1 MAFELFGPAPSF
13 PAIQGAPQP
22 STNLSQIMQLIGLV
36 STLNNRAQMQSLNN
50 LRMAMYQQQLENGR
64 SEQDKKRILTD
75 RYLHDYAMRVATN
88 PEAKAEYRTIMDM
101 SPARREEE
109 FQKFND
115 KYIEP
120 YKYYYPNDYVK
131 PRDVYNYLLHE
142 PITKAKIEAKQIDDD
157 YWNGMW
163 QSIKA
168 DAAHLWGGI
177 KNAATLGQNAQQYAK
192 EVNDAKQE
200 ALKNSIYLQDK
211 QRRERHGETFLKQP
225 LSMELQSIL
234 SSLPTLS
241 AYFGAAAAGPAA
253 PVLTG
258 GLSAALGDVDYA
270 GAVEGTPGAMSA
282 PERFGNI
289 AANAAFGALAPG
301 VARPFRAVRTR
312 LNPAY
317 KPLAPAQSRGAAIA
331 RGAADSA
338 AGMAALGAGQQ
349 AANNYFVGS
358 VTGQDIPLTQGVA
371 DAAVQGA
378 ILGLPMGAFF
388 GRNNFVPPKQE
399 VQITPK
405 AQGGSEKTPTG
416 SNPPKT
422 PTGSGGAGNVEQTPP
437 TSVLQNSLLNVATD
451 IQRTR
456 GETVMRDMV
465 QYQDS
470 SVLKIHD
477 LILKGATSE
486 DLKTR
491 AMNEIWANDST
502 NIKPEEQGFAAA
514 LEKFTPQD
522 NPALDRMLTSA
533 ANAKGAGVVS
543 GKIKSTMGSYTKRHS
558 TFQNLR
564 QWKEDIA
571 YALSKNDNI
580 TPEKK
585 LELARAIDKVYD
597 DVIRTREWEAED
609 SISTFVNRSGKVEDV
624 FNGAGSK
631 GTSQN
636 AATGN
641 PSNISA
647 TASTAGDASKSPDVN
662 VKTTVGDS
670 NAAQSGVVN
679 GAASQNNGTTPQDT
693 GAAQAA
699 ADNPTGT
706 PEGRTGETL
715 TRNQT
720 PDASAGKLNAQT
732 GKQPSSPES
741 EQTPSGS
748 DSSGLDPTRAID
760 RVIQLRDAGNDIP
773 VIASEIVRVA
783 KDDNTSSTAIS
794 NQDAKFFYN
803 EVKETF
809 DDNVG
814 ILRVADPNAKLF
826 DELDPKERAEQIQ
839 KFLET
844 KIAARDV
851 NQTDSTQTVC
861 L

>member
-1 MAFELFGPAPSF
+1 MAFELFGSAPSF

-22 STNLSQIMQLIGLV
+22 STNLSQVLQLIGLV

-101 SPARREEE
+101 SPARREEA

-142 PITKAKIEAKQIDDD
+142 PITKSKIEAKQIDDD
-157 YWNGMW
+157 YWNGVW
-163 QSIKA
+163 QSMKA

-177 KNAATLGQNAQQYAK
+177 KNAATLGLNAQKYAK
-192 EVNDAKQE
+192 EVNDAKQD
-200 ALKNSIYLQDK
+200 ALNNSIYLQDK
-211 QRRERHGETFLKQP
+211 QRRERHGETFTKQP
-225 LSMELQSIL
+225 LSMELQSII

-253 PVLTG
+253 PALTG

-270 GAVEGTPGAMSA
+270 GATEGTPGAMSA

-289 AANAAFGALAPG
+289 AANAAFGALAPS

-312 LNPAY
+312 LSPAY

-358 VTGQDIPLTQGVA
+358 VTGQDIPLTQGVL
-371 DAAVQGA
+371 DAAAQGA
-378 ILGLPMGAFF
+378 ILGLPMGAFLR
-388 GRNNFVPPKQE
+388 RNNFVPPE
-399 VQITPK
+399 PETPITPK
-405 AQGGSEKTPTG
+405 AQSKSEDAGTGQITP
-416 SNPPKT
+416 NPRT
-422 PTGSGGAGNVEQTPP
+422 PTGSGGTEQTPL
-437 TSVLQNSLLNVATD
+437 TSVLQGSLLKVSPE

-456 GETVMRDMV
+456 GETVMRDMI
-465 QYQDS
+465 QYQDPA
-470 SVLKIHD
+470 VLKIHD
-477 LILKGATSE
+477 LIAKGATSE
-486 DLKTR
+486 DLKAR
-491 AMNEIWANDST
+491 AMSDIWHNDST

-514 LEKFTPQD
+514 LEKFVPQD
-522 NPALDRMLTSA
+522 NAALDKMLTSA
-533 ANAKGAGVVS
+533 ASAKTAGVVS
-543 GKIKSTMGSYTKRHS
+543 GKLKSTMGSYMKRHS

-564 QWKEDIA
+564 QWKEDMA
-571 YALSKNDNI
+571 YALSKNDAI
-580 TPEKK
+580 TPDKK

-609 SISTFVNRSGKVEDV
+609 SISTFVNRSGKVEEV
-624 FNGAGSK
+624 FSGTGSQ
-631 GTSQN
+631 GTGQGTN
-636 AATGN
+636 AGN
-641 PSNISA
+641 PTNLNA
-647 TASTAGDASKSPDVN
+647 TASTTGDASKPTDLN
-662 VKTTVGDS
+662 AEKTGGNS
-670 NAAQSGVVN
+670 NATQGGVIN
-679 GAASQNNGTTPQDT
+679 GAETQNNGTAQENN

-699 ADNPTGT
+699 ADNPAGT
-706 PEGRTGETL
+706 PEGYTGKTPPGD
-715 TRNQT
+715 QT
-720 PDASAGKLNAQT
+720 PDASTREPNAKT
-732 GKQPSSPES
+732 GEQSGSPKP

-748 DSSGLDPTRAID
+748 NSDRLD
-760 RVIQLRDAGNDIP
+760 RVIQATKSRTDLKL
-773 VIASEIVRVA
+773 IADEVVRIA
-783 KDDNTSSTAIS
+783 KDPKAGSTVIYTD
-794 NQDAKFFYN
+794 DAKAFYN
-803 EVKETF
+803 EAKEAF
-809 DDNVG
+809 DDNAK
-814 ILRVADPNAKLF
+814 ILQVADPNAKLF
-826 DELDPKERAEQIQ
+826 DELTPEEKSEQVQ

-851 NQTDSTQTVC
+851 KQDEPERPVC
-861 L
+861 P

>member
-1 MAFELFGPAPSF
+1 MAFELFGSAPSF

-22 STNLSQIMQLIGLV
+22 STNLSQVLQLIGLV

-88 PEAKAEYRTIMDM
+88 PEAKAEYRNIMDM
-101 SPARREEE
+101 SPARREEA

-142 PITKAKIEAKQIDDD
+142 PITKSKIEAKQIDDD
-157 YWNGMW
+157 YWNGVW
-163 QSIKA
+163 QGIKS

-211 QRRERHGETFLKQP
+211 QRRERHGETFTKQP
-225 LSMELQSIL
+225 LSMELQSII
-234 SSLPTLS
+234 SSLPTLG

-253 PVLTG
+253 PAITG
-258 GLSAALGDVDYA
+258 GLSAALGDIDYA

-312 LNPAY
+312 LSPAY

-358 VTGQDIPLTQGVA
+358 VTGQDIPLTQGVV
-371 DAAVQGA
+371 DAAAQGA

-388 GRNNFVPPKQE
+388 GRNNFVAPKQE

-405 AQGGSEKTPTG
+405 AQGGSEKTNQIQPE
-416 SNPPKT
+416 PRT
-422 PTGSGGAGNVEQTPP
+422 PTGGNGVEQTPL
-437 TSVLQNSLLNVATD
+437 TSVLQNSLLNVAPD
-451 IQRTR
+451 IQAKR

-465 QYQDS
+465 QYQDPA
-470 SVLKIHD
+470 VLQIHD

-514 LEKFTPQD
+514 LEKFVPQA
-522 NPALDRMLTSA
+522 NSALDRMLTSA
-533 ANAKGAGVVS
+533 ANAKTAGVVS
-543 GKIKSTMGSYTKRHS
+543 GKIKSTMSAYTKRHS

-609 SISTFVNRSGKVEDV
+609 SISTFVNRSGKVEEV
-624 FNGAGSK
+624 FSGTGSQGA
-631 GTSQN
+631 SQN
-636 AATGN
+636 SNAGN
-641 PSNISA
+641 PSDLDV
-647 TASTAGDASKSPDVN
+647 TASTTGNASKSTGTDAE
-662 VKTTVGDS
+662 KTGGNSDAT
-670 NAAQSGVVN
+670 QSGVIN
-679 GAASQNNGTTPQDT
+679 GAETQNDGTPQENNGTTTAEKADT
-693 GAAQAA
+693 SGA
-699 ADNPTGT
+699 T
-706 PEGRTGETL
+706 EGRAGATVTGD
-715 TRNQT
+715 QT
-720 PDASAGKLNAQT
+720 PNAGAGEPNAET
-732 GKQPSSPES
+732 RKQPDGAEPKS
-741 EQTPSGS
+741 PSGGS
-748 DSSGLDPTRAID
+748 NSARLD
-760 RVIQLRDAGNDIP
+760 RVIQATKSGTDLKL
-773 VIASEIVRVA
+773 IADETVRVA
-783 KDDNTSSTAIS
+783 GDPKAGSTIIYTE
-794 NQDAKFFYN
+794 DAKAFYN
-803 EVKETF
+803 EAKEAF
-809 DDNVG
+809 DDNAG
-814 ILRVADPNAKLF
+814 ILKVADKNAKLF
-826 DELDPKERAEQIQ
+826 DELTPEEKSEQVQ
-839 KFLET
+839 KFLQT
-844 KIAARDV
+844 KIDARNID
-851 NQTDSTQTVC
+851 QTKPEQPVC
-861 L
+861 P